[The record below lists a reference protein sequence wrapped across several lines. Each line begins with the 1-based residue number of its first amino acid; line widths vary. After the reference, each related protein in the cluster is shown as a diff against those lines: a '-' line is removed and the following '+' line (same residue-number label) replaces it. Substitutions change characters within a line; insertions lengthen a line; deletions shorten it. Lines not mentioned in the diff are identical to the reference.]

1 MADDLKKLG
10 GGGMQSMI
18 LGILKKSLDNKTLS
32 KPAYDRA
39 VRSIM
44 GGSEDM
50 SQAKQMKLLKGGGLS
65 EATAKLK
72 AQGLKKGKQV
82 KKKKSFPDLN
92 KDGKV
97 TMKDILIGRGVIKK
111 AKLGAQMKGTSP
123 LLSRKV
129 QTAGTKAIIDIPT
142 LGLGN
147 LGKKMGERLKKKK

>member
-1 MADDLKKLG
+1 MADNLKKLG
-10 GGGMQSMI
+10 GSGMQSQI
-18 LGILKKSLDNKTLS
+18 LDILKRSLDNKTLS

-50 SQAKQMKLLKGGGLS
+50 SKAKQMKLLKDGGLS

-82 KKKKSFPDLN
+82 KKKKKKSFPDLN

-111 AKLGAQMKGTSP
+111 AKVGMQMKGTSP
-123 LLSRKV
+123 L
-129 QTAGTKAIIDIPT
+129 I
-142 LGLGN
+142 
-147 LGKKMGERLKKKK
+147 KKKK

>member
-1 MADDLKKLG
+1 MADNLKKLG
-10 GGGMQSMI
+10 GSGMQ
-18 LGILKKSLDNKTLS
+18 LQALDILKRSLDNKTLS

-39 VRSIM
+39 VRAIM

-50 SQAKQMKLLKGGGLS
+50 SKAKQMKLLKDGGLS

-82 KKKKSFPDLN
+82 KKKKKKSFPDLN

-111 AKLGAQMKGTSP
+111 AKVGMQMKGTSP
-123 LLSRKV
+123 L
-129 QTAGTKAIIDIPT
+129 I
-142 LGLGN
+142 
-147 LGKKMGERLKKKK
+147 KKR

>member
-32 KPAYDRA
+32 KPAYDKA

-44 GGSEDM
+44 GGGVSNM

-111 AKLGAQMKGTSP
+111 AKVGMQMKGTSP
-123 LLSRKV
+123 LIKKRK
-129 QTAGTKAIIDIPT
+129 
-142 LGLGN
+142 
-147 LGKKMGERLKKKK
+147 

>member
-1 MADDLKKLG
+1 MADNLKKLG
-10 GGGMQSMI
+10 GSGMQ
-18 LGILKKSLDNKTLS
+18 LQALDILKRSLDNKTLS

-39 VRSIM
+39 VRAIM

-50 SQAKQMKLLKGGGLS
+50 SKAKQMKLLKDGGLS

-82 KKKKSFPDLN
+82 KKKKKKSFPDLN

-111 AKLGAQMKGTSP
+111 AKVGMQMKGTSP
-123 LLSRKV
+123 
-129 QTAGTKAIIDIPT
+129 
-142 LGLGN
+142 
-147 LGKKMGERLKKKK
+147 

>member
-1 MADDLKKLG
+1 MADNLKKLG
-10 GGGMQSMI
+10 GSGMQ
-18 LGILKKSLDNKTLS
+18 LQALDILKRSLDNKTLS

-50 SQAKQMKLLKGGGLS
+50 SQAKQMKLLKDGGLS

-82 KKKKSFPDLN
+82 KKKKKKSFPDLN

-111 AKLGAQMKGTSP
+111 AKVGMQMKGTSP
-123 LLSRKV
+123 L
-129 QTAGTKAIIDIPT
+129 I
-142 LGLGN
+142 
-147 LGKKMGERLKKKK
+147 KKR

>member
-10 GGGMQSMI
+10 GSGMQSMI

-82 KKKKSFPDLN
+82 KKKKKSFPDLN

-111 AKLGAQMKGTSP
+111 AKVGMQMKGTSP
-123 LLSRKV
+123 LIKRRK
-129 QTAGTKAIIDIPT
+129 
-142 LGLGN
+142 
-147 LGKKMGERLKKKK
+147 

>member
-1 MADDLKKLG
+1 MANDLKKLG
-10 GGGMQSMI
+10 GSGMQSQV
-18 LGILKKSLDNKTLS
+18 LDILKRSLDNKTLS

-50 SQAKQMKLLKGGGLS
+50 SKAKQMKLLKDGGLS

-82 KKKKSFPDLN
+82 KKKKKKSFPYLN

-111 AKLGAQMKGTSP
+111 AKVGMQMKGTSP
-123 LLSRKV
+123 LIKRRK
-129 QTAGTKAIIDIPT
+129 
-142 LGLGN
+142 
-147 LGKKMGERLKKKK
+147 

>member
-10 GGGMQSMI
+10 GSGMQSMI

-44 GGSEDM
+44 GGAEDM
-50 SQAKQMKLLKGGGLS
+50 SKAKQMKLLKDGGLS

-82 KKKKSFPDLN
+82 KKKKKKSFPDLN

-111 AKLGAQMKGTSP
+111 AKVGMQMKGTSP
-123 LLSRKV
+123 LIKKRK
-129 QTAGTKAIIDIPT
+129 
-142 LGLGN
+142 
-147 LGKKMGERLKKKK
+147 

>member
-1 MADDLKKLG
+1 MADNLKKLG
-10 GGGMQSMI
+10 GSGMQSMI

-50 SQAKQMKLLKGGGLS
+50 SQAKQMKLLKDGGLS

-82 KKKKSFPDLN
+82 KKKKKKSFPDLN

-111 AKLGAQMKGTSP
+111 AKVGMQMKGTSP
-123 LLSRKV
+123 LIKRRK
-129 QTAGTKAIIDIPT
+129 
-142 LGLGN
+142 
-147 LGKKMGERLKKKK
+147 

>member
-1 MADDLKKLG
+1 MADNLKKLG
-10 GGGMQSMI
+10 GSGMQ
-18 LGILKKSLDNKTLS
+18 LQALDILKRSLANKTLS

-39 VRSIM
+39 VRAIM

-50 SQAKQMKLLKGGGLS
+50 SKAKQMKLLKDGGLS

-82 KKKKSFPDLN
+82 KKKKKKSFPDLN

-111 AKLGAQMKGTSP
+111 AKVGMQMKGTSP
-123 LLSRKV
+123 L
-129 QTAGTKAIIDIPT
+129 I
-142 LGLGN
+142 
-147 LGKKMGERLKKKK
+147 KKR

>member
-1 MADDLKKLG
+1 MTDPKKLSS
-10 GGGMQSMI
+10 SMRPLI
-18 LGILKKSLDNKTLS
+18 ESILKKAASSGNISQKVLEQRIKDLDLIDAGK
-32 KPAYDRA
+32 KPTGKKA
-39 VRSIM
+39 
-44 GGSEDM
+44 
-50 SQAKQMKLLKGGGLS
+50 GGLA

-72 AQGLKKGKQV
+72 AQGLKKGGAPKKK

-111 AKLGAQMKGTSP
+111 AKLGMQMKGTSP

-147 LGKKMGERLKKKK
+147 LGKKTGERLKKKK

>member
-10 GGGMQSMI
+10 GSGMQSMI

-72 AQGLKKGKQV
+72 AQGLKKGSQV
-82 KKKKSFPDLN
+82 KKKKKKKSFPDLN

-111 AKLGAQMKGTSP
+111 AKVGMQMKGTSP
-123 LLSRKV
+123 L
-129 QTAGTKAIIDIPT
+129 I
-142 LGLGN
+142 
-147 LGKKMGERLKKKK
+147 KKR